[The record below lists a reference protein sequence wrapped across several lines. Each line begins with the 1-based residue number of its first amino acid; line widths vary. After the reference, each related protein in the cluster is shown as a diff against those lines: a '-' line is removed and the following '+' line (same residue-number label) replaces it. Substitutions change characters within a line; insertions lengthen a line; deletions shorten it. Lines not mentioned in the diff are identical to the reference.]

1 LRFWPGSEPTDHAAI
16 YHTLGWPQA
25 ALAEVIAGVVA
36 NCPHDAAINIMML
49 VSFSDRTLRTSPGE
63 PNRALKQVGK
73 IAWLLDVD

>member
-1 LRFWPGSEPTDHAAI
+1 
-16 YHTLGWPQA
+16 
-25 ALAEVIAGVVA
+25 
-36 NCPHDAAINIMML
+36 MML